1 MHDRAI
7 SRMSGRSSVDV
18 SLWAMRWAG
27 ASRYPQR
34 SLILLF
40 LLLTGILSFSASAL
54 GSGHKTDAISKS
66 RSTKSTGTSS
76 PAPVPP
82 QPTAIRVESIPP
94 IHLQSDDGHPPSIWP
109 PIVGPI
115 FAAMLAFLGA
125 WLGLKFSQHNTDKT
139 IRSSLSA
146 NTATLWQKANEIEL
160 RSIEEKLG
168 NFYGPIMT
176 RLQADH
182 MLAQDIRSRQPKGY
196 RLLTSLFDRNWLAN
210 LPKGDQRLVAL
221 ICEHAE
227 KLEETITNA
236 GSVDPVLIPYFSRAV
251 AHFRILRL
259 AYEGV
264 LGNDPKRFE
273 LYVYPRALDH
283 ILILE
288 IKRLRLRMAALRAE
302 PSGAPGSI
310 APLIVPNEE
319 KYALDPPWPDPD
331 GRLLSVTS
339 WN

>member
-1 MHDRAI
+1 MHDLAM
-7 SRMSGRSSVDV
+7 SRMSGRVSVDV
-18 SLWAMRWAG
+18 SLWAMRWGG

-34 SLILLF
+34 SLLLFF

-54 GSGHKTDAISKS
+54 GSGQKTDESSKGG
-66 RSTKSTGTSS
+66 STKSTGTIS

-82 QPTAIRVESIPP
+82 QPTVVRVELIPP
-94 IHLQSDDGHPPSIWP
+94 IHLKSDDGHSPSIWP
-109 PIVGPI
+109 PIAGPI

-139 IRSSLSA
+139 IKSSLSA
-146 NTATLWQKANEIEL
+146 NTATLWQKANEVEL

-210 LPKGDQRLVAL
+210 LSKGDQRLVTL
-221 ICEHAE
+221 ICEHAG
-227 KLEETITNA
+227 KLEETIINA

-259 AYEGV
+259 
-264 LGNDPKRFE
+264 E
-273 LYVYPRALDH
+273 LPQ
-283 ILILE
+283 
-288 IKRLRLRMAALRAE
+288 
-302 PSGAPGSI
+302 
-310 APLIVPNEE
+310 PLQ
-319 KYALDPPWPDPD
+319 
-331 GRLLSVTS
+331 
-339 WN
+339 

>member
-1 MHDRAI
+1 MHDLAM
-7 SRMSGRSSVDV
+7 SRMSGKDSANV
-18 SLWAMRWAG
+18 SLCAKEWG
-27 ASRYPQR
+27 GSLRYLQR
-34 SLILLF
+34 CLLF
-40 LLLTGILSFSASAL
+40 FFLLTGVLSFSALASTQ
-54 GSGHKTDAISKS
+54 KTNASKKS
-66 RSTKSTGTSS
+66 ESTKSTGVSGS
-76 PAPVPP
+76 PAPVSA
-82 QPTAIRVESIPP
+82 QPTVIRVESLPP
-94 IHLQSDDGHPPSIWP
+94 IHLKSDDGHSPNIWP
-109 PIVGPI
+109 LIVGPI

-139 IRSSLSA
+139 ITSSLSA
-146 NTATLWQKANEIEL
+146 NTATLWQKANEVEL

-168 NFYGPIMT
+168 SFYGPIMT

-196 RLLTSLFDRNWLAN
+196 RLLTSLFDRDWLAN
-210 LPKGDQRLVAL
+210 LSKGDQRLVGL
-221 ICEHAE
+221 ICEHAG
-227 KLEETITNA
+227 KLEETIINA

-264 LGNDPKRFE
+264 LGDDPKRFE

-288 IKRLRLRMAALRAE
+288 IKRLRSRVAALRAE
-302 PSGAPGSI
+302 PSGAPGPI
-310 APLIVPNEE
+310 GPLIVPKDE

-331 GRLLSVTS
+331 GRILSVTG

>member
-1 MHDRAI
+1 
-7 SRMSGRSSVDV
+7 
-18 SLWAMRWAG
+18 
-27 ASRYPQR
+27 
-34 SLILLF
+34 
-40 LLLTGILSFSASAL
+40 
-54 GSGHKTDAISKS
+54 
-66 RSTKSTGTSS
+66 
-76 PAPVPP
+76 
-82 QPTAIRVESIPP
+82 
-94 IHLQSDDGHPPSIWP
+94 
-109 PIVGPI
+109 
-115 FAAMLAFLGA
+115 MLAFLGA

-139 IRSSLSA
+139 VQSSLRA
-146 NTATLWQKANEIEL
+146 NTATLWQKANEVEL

-168 NFYGPIMT
+168 NFYSPIMT

-221 ICEHAE
+221 ICEHAG
-227 KLEETITNA
+227 KLEELIINA

-288 IKRLRLRMAALRAE
+288 IKRLRSRVVALRAE
-302 PSGAPGSI
+302 PSGAPGPI
-310 APLIVPNEE
+310 APLIVPKDE
-319 KYALDPPWPDPD
+319 KYALDPWPDPD
-331 GRLLSVTS
+331 GRILSVTG
-339 WN
+339 WNWYSTSTSVSFRCNIGGFSEAE